1 MLLGMKYQWAIFS
14 SSRDSATGPKEDCA
28 LTVRSDISGTPSIYI
43 EPNTHT
49 WKHWKE
55 LHREEGADG
64 GEGYEHLQSTRA
76 GFPNHWEEAEM
87 KKLSHFVHYGTH
99 PRTRGKTE
107 SLALKWRRLWFLK
120 TSKPVWHAQATSPPQ
135 TYVKCHLYSL
145 ISCIFWL
152 KFWYIH
158 LYVSIV
164 ILSTYPLHLVIHP
177 PHPQGLIPGPC
188 DKLVVLGP

>member
-1 MLLGMKYQWAIFS
+1 MLLGMKHQWAIFS

-64 GEGYEHLQSTRA
+64 GEGYEHRQSTRA

-87 KKLSHFVHYGTH
+87 KKLSHFAHYGTH
-99 PRTRGKTE
+99 PRTRGEKQ

-120 TSKPVWHAQATSPPQ
+120 ASKPVWHAQATSPPQ
-135 TYVKCHLYSL
+135 TYVKCQPIFSNILYL
-145 ISCIFWL
+145 
-152 KFWYIH
+152 
-158 LYVSIV
+158 
-164 ILSTYPLHLVIHP
+164 LVEV
-177 PHPQGLIPGPC
+177 
-188 DKLVVLGP
+188 LV